1 MDVVR
6 RSPKPCKKLQELFS
20 RPLVPARKP
29 LARVAL
35 VDLREPA
42 RSLLS
47 ECFRQFGI
55 ETSLMT
61 GNVPERMQSEK
72 FEACVLHL
80 VPESALVMDSVR
92 RSPSNS
98 RMVIYGLG
106 GSAQEAMRFSKYGVN
121 AVFQEPL
128 ERSTALKLV
137 RATQM
142 LVMHEFRRY
151 VRIPIITEIS
161 MVTEDSRRFTATS
174 QEIST
179 GGMSVKSTEDVAPG
193 MALEVSFALLTLPRI
208 WVRGQVT
215 GASPTRPSEF
225 GLTPKMSAVCES
237 KSGSK
242 PTWKTSATGKE
253 RRRYAR
259 PGRARLQSCH
269 KSH

>member
-1 MDVVR
+1 
-6 RSPKPCKKLQELFS
+6 
-20 RPLVPARKP
+20 
-29 LARVAL
+29 
-35 VDLREPA
+35 
-42 RSLLS
+42 
-47 ECFRQFGI
+47 
-55 ETSLMT
+55 
-61 GNVPERMQSEK
+61 
-72 FEACVLHL
+72 
-80 VPESALVMDSVR
+80 
-92 RSPSNS
+92 
-98 RMVIYGLG
+98 MVIYGLG

-193 MALEVSFALLTLPRI
+193 TALEVSFALLTLPRI

-215 GASPTRPSEF
+215 WRKPNKTF
-225 GLTPKMSAVCES
+225 GVRFDAKD
-237 KSGSK
+237 
-242 PTWKTSATGKE
+242 E
-253 RRRYAR
+253 RRMRIKEWIEAY
-259 PGRARLQSCH
+259 LEN
-269 KSH
+269 